1 MCCAASLLRGR
12 CGRFWAT
19 CTAWYIGVDGG
30 GRQVV
35 RFAHS
40 LSSCFQGDR
49 GETVA
54 ALLTDEH
61 APDAE
66 SVGKQASKG
75 PLGRSPGQL
84 AWLRFKR
91 DRVGVV
97 SAVVVLFF
105 FLVGF
110 GAPLIALLHGRDPY
124 TPYATTGNGLLTDTG
139 FPIKPNGGIDGNFW
153 FGIEPHTGRDV
164 FMVLVYGIR
173 TSLLISL
180 AVVLLTTIIGTI
192 LGVTAGYVGGRTD
205 YVISRITDTLLSIPS
220 TLFML
225 AFMPVAWAS
234 YQATGQEVP
243 VWVRAVSII
252 GMLTLFGWTRN
263 ARLLRGQVF
272 SLREREFVE
281 AAKVTGAGPG
291 RIIFRELLPNLW
303 TPILVL
309 ATLDLP
315 TYVTAEAALSFLGV
329 GITDPTPDWG
339 VMVQNGSGL
348 ISSDITYLV
357 FPGIGMIIFVLAFNL
372 LGDSVRDAL
381 DPKGSR

>member
-1 MCCAASLLRGR
+1 MALR
-12 CGRFWAT
+12 A
-19 CTAWYIGVDGG
+19 DE
-30 GRQVV
+30 
-35 RFAHS
+35 
-40 LSSCFQGDR
+40 LPPD
-49 GETVA
+49 VA
-54 ALLTDEH
+54 ATVEV
-61 APDAE
+61 AGTA
-66 SVGKQASKG
+66 

-91 DRVGVV
+91 DKTGVV
-97 SAVVVLFF
+97 AGIIVVLFF
-105 FLVGF
+105 AVGI
-110 GAPLIALLHGRDPY
+110 GAPLISWLYGKDPY
-124 TPYATTGNGLLTDTG
+124 TPYATTANGLLTDTG
-139 FPIKPNGGIDGNFW
+139 FPIKPNGGIDSQFW

-164 FMVLVYGIR
+164 LIVLVYGIH
-173 TSLLISL
+173 TSLLIAV
-180 AVVLLTTIIGTI
+180 AVVLLTTIIGAV

-205 YVISRITDTLLSIPS
+205 YLISRITDTLLSFPS
-220 TLFML
+220 TLFIL
-225 AFMPVAWAS
+225 AFMPVAWAG

-243 VWVRAVSII
+243 PWVRAASMI
-252 GMLTLFGWTRN
+252 GLLTFFGWTRN

-272 SLREREFVE
+272 SLRELEFVE
-281 AAKVTGAGPG
+281 AAKVTGAGPR

-315 TYVTAEAALSFLGV
+315 AYVTAEAALSFLGV
-329 GITDPTPDWG
+329 GIKEPTPDWG

-357 FPGIGMIIFVLAFNL
+357 FPGIGMVLFVLAFNL